1 MSTVVETE
9 MKQWSRKKP
18 TGELPRVVTPNL
30 LWTGGCLSI
39 EYQGELAHGH
49 FSTYVVLGSEKSI
62 LVDTGHASHWK
73 AAEKHVEEFLDGR
86 PLDYVFPTHAEFP
99 HGGLAAHWMKKYPN
113 AICVGDVPEY
123 PLYWPDLA
131 SRIRQV
137 AVGDEI
143 DLGDRKMVFV
153 PAIWRDLKSLWAF
166 DTVGRVLFVS
176 DGFSYLHY
184 HKAGQCD
191 FMTSEHAP
199 PDVKLVQF
207 FNERALRWTRY
218 TDTRETFADID
229 EMLKRLDPLLIAA
242 AHGGVID
249 TPSMIPLLKSGMLM
263 GQSGAEAK
271 ITKIS
276 SSEKA
281 TAGAK

>member
-1 MSTVVETE
+1 MTE
-9 MKQWSRKKP
+9 WTRDKP
-18 TGELPRVVTPNL
+18 TGELPRIVTPNL

-39 EYQGELAHGH
+39 GYQGELAHGH
-49 FSTYVVLGSEKSI
+49 FSTYVVRGSEKTM

-73 AAEKHVEEFLDGR
+73 AAEKHVEDFLGDR
-86 PLDYVFPTHAEFP
+86 PLDYIFPTHAEFP

-131 SRIRQV
+131 QRIRQIK
-137 AVGDEI
+137 VGDEI

-153 PAIWRDLKSLWAF
+153 PAIWRDLTTLWAYE
-166 DTVGRVLFVS
+166 TTGRVLFVS
-176 DGFSYLHY
+176 DGFAYLHY
-184 HKAGQCD
+184 HKAGHCD

-199 PDVKLVQF
+199 PDVGLIQF

-218 TDTRETFADID
+218 TDTRTTFADID
-229 EMLKRLDPLLIAA
+229 ALLRRLNPLMIAA

-249 TPSMIPLLKSGMLM
+249 TAEAMVPLLKDGMLM
-263 GQSGAEAK
+263 GQSGAPATIAKLPIKEAK
-271 ITKIS
+271 TP
-276 SSEKA
+276 A
-281 TAGAK
+281 PAK